1 MTTDLQKK
9 SPAADFAELKE
20 LFGPPPILSTEDAK
34 AYYAM
39 LARILEFP
47 RGK

>member
-1 MTTDLQKK
+1 MTTDLQKT

-39 LARILEFP
+39 LARSSNP
-47 RGK
+47 